1 MSASVWSATTKSSP
15 PASPTSSLH
24 IEMDAASPLAVTPV
38 CQDICLSASVASP
51 RSPSSSSGPLD
62 KKAAKKQLAE
72 LRKQRTAGEITE
84 EVYKSSK
91 RTLLDQLASATE
103 DSALVVANI

>member
-1 MSASVWSATTKSSP
+1 MNSHHN
-15 PASPTSSLH
+15 H
-24 IEMDAASPLAVTPV
+24 IEMDTVNPLAVTPV
-38 CQDICLSASVASP
+38 SPDISLSASVASP
-51 RSPSSSSGPLD
+51 RSPSSSSGPLN
-62 KKAAKKQLAE
+62 KKLAKKQLAE

-91 RTLLDQLASATE
+91 RALLDQLASATE